1 MPYCKPGKESKDVDF
16 IVLEIAEKGEIFD
29 FISNT
34 GLLEED
40 TARYFFK
47 QMLEAL

>member
-1 MPYCKPGKESKDVDF
+1 MPYIKPGKDPKDVDF

-34 GLLEED
+34 GLMEEP
-40 TARYFFK
+40 TARYFIK
-47 QMLEAL
+47 